1 MHVAKFVRT
10 NTTLCPGWCVSVLYI
25 DDGDGPSQ
33 SLVEIT
39 NSLRSDVDSLDG
51 LAIASLTVDPLKLDG
66 IHKLIMSVKP
76 PKLRSILLTAAED
89 PDRLDDLVGAGYVD
103 IVDIHIRD
111 IMTPDQ
117 MRSLEIIR
125 KLNYDFF
132 VTVDMMPGVIGVD
145 EITEIANQSKGC
157 QKFLMR
163 PFDPQKNR
171 DPTKIGIKPYRKKE
185 LESLMSAVKGIV
197 RNPVIV
203 V

>member
-66 IHKLIMSVKP
+66 IHRLIMSVKP
-76 PKLRSILLTAAED
+76 PRLRSILLTAAED

-103 IVDIHIRD
+103 IVDVHIRD

-157 QKFLMR
+157 QKF
-163 PFDPQKNR
+163 
-171 DPTKIGIKPYRKKE
+171 
-185 LESLMSAVKGIV
+185 
-197 RNPVIV
+197 
-203 V
+203 

>member
-25 DDGDGPSQ
+25 DDGDGPSH
-33 SLVEIT
+33 SLVEIA

-51 LAIASLTVDPLKLDG
+51 VVITSMTTDPLKLDG

-76 PKLRSILLTAAED
+76 PRLRCILMTAAEY
-89 PDRLDDLVGAGYVD
+89 PDRLDDIVGAGYVD
-103 IVDIHIRD
+103 IVDVHISEL
-111 IMTPDQ
+111 MTPDQ
-117 MRSLEIIR
+117 MKSLDIIR

-145 EITEIANQSKGC
+145 QIRDIAEQSRGC
-157 QKFLMR
+157 LKFVMR

-171 DPTKIGIKPYRKKE
+171 DPTRIGIKPYRKKE
-185 LESLMSAVKGIV
+185 LESLISAVKGIV
-197 RNPVIV
+197 RNPVMIV
-203 V
+203 